1 MSNHSKTERGSPA
14 TQSSGDGLK
23 ESKQALAESGAA
35 VKDEAARAAAEVR
48 QQSSEIA
55 STAMEQAENY
65 ASEQKEAGAQHVAN
79 FARAVERAAD
89 ELEASSPELA
99 QYAQSAASTVT
110 RFSDTLRQS
119 NVRELL
125 DEANDFARREP
136 ALFFGAAIVAG
147 MALSRFLRSSAE
159 RGDTTGNSRHAGSPA
174 TPSGRQ
180 I

>member
-1 MSNHSKTERGSPA
+1 MSNHSETERDGPA
-14 TQSSGDGLK
+14 TRSSGEGLK
-23 ESKQALAESGAA
+23 ESKETLAKGGEQM
-35 VKDEAARAAAEVR
+35 KDEAARATAEVR
-48 QQSSEIA
+48 QRGSEIA
-55 STAMEQAENY
+55 STAVEQAETY
-65 ASEQKEAGAQHVAN
+65 AYEQKKAGAQHVAN

-89 ELEASSPELA
+89 ELEGSSPELA
-99 QYAQSAASTVT
+99 QYAHSAASTVS

-159 RGDTTGNSRHAGSPA
+159 RGATTENSRHAGTPA
-174 TPSGRQ
+174 TPSGRHA
-180 I
+180 